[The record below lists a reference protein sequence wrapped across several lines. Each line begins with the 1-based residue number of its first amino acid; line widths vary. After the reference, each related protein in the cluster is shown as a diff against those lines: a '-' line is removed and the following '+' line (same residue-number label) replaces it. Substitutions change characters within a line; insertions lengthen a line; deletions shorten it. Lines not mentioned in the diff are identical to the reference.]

1 MEQQLEQARDQLDE
15 EEEVKR
21 NLEKQVVAMTQQVA
35 EAKKKAEEEAEA
47 ALLLEEQRKKLTKD
61 VEALHRQ
68 IDELQQANDKL
79 DKSTYCSLTSE
90 SV

>member
-1 MEQQLEQARDQLDE
+1 MGAL
-15 EEEVKR
+15 
-21 NLEKQVVAMTQQVA
+21 TQQVV

-47 ALLLEEQRKKLTKD
+47 AAALEEQRKKLSKD

-79 DKSTYCSLTSE
+79 DKS
-90 SV
+90 